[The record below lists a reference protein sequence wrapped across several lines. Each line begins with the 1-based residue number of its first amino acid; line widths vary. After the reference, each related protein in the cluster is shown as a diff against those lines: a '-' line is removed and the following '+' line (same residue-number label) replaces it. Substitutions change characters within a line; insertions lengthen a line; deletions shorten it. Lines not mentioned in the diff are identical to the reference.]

1 MKRISKAVLR
11 TISLASGIAVAGLG
25 GGLAIA
31 GGTHSVQR
39 ASLQEPDNTA
49 TNKGQA
55 PTADNQKETA
65 EDRELAK
72 KIRHA
77 IMEDKSLSV
86 AAHNVK
92 VIVRNGN
99 VTLRG
104 PVNSEDEKRA
114 IAAKA
119 TELAG
124 AQNVQNDITVKP

>member
-1 MKRISKAVLR
+1 MKHISKAVLR

-114 IAAKA
+114 VAAKA